1 MTYAEY
7 IRVSDMYDF
16 AHVYFR
22 ELYDVKADPFQL
34 KNIYAEQSKAIQ
46 MQLHDALFKEFRC
59 RGANCSSW
67 S

>member
-1 MTYAEY
+1 
-7 IRVSDMYDF
+7 MYDF

-59 RGANCSSW
+59 QGANCSSW